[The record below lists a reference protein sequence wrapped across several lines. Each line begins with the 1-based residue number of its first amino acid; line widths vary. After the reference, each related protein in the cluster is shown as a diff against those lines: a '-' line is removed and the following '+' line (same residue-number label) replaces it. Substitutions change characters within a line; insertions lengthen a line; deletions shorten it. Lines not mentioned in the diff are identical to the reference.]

1 MKNKLIWLLGIALCS
16 FALIVCSVF
25 LLRNKIPQNKENNET
40 HNKSTLYINGKLI
53 ESDFVEICVNKSVD
67 MDYRYYAVLPL
78 IEVLESFGMDVV
90 WLNDDNAIISS
101 SDAQLTLSLSEKT
114 LIDNRIGDN
123 WLRPVPGIVN
133 YYCKVENKN
142 IIVDDN
148 TLHVIL
154 TELGIKVEIDINRVQ
169 NKIDIAYRE

>member
-1 MKNKLIWLLGIALCS
+1 MKNKLIWLLVTALCS
-16 FALIVCSVF
+16 FALIVCFVF
-25 LLRNKIPQNKENNET
+25 LLRNKIPQNKENDET

-53 ESDFVEICVNKSVD
+53 GSDFVEIRVNESVD

-78 IEVLESFGMDVV
+78 IDVLESLDLNIV
-90 WLNDDNAIISS
+90 WLNDDDAIISS
-101 SDAQLTLSLSEKT
+101 SDVQLTLSLSEKT

-123 WLRPVPGIVN
+123 WLMPAPGIIN

-154 TELGIKVEIDINRVQ
+154 TELGIKAEIDINRVQ